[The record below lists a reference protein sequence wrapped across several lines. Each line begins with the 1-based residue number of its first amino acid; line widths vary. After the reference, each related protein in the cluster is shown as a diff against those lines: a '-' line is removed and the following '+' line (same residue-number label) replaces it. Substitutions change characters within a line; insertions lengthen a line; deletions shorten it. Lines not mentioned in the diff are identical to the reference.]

1 MLEEPTTTSW
11 KRSQRKKCFLLI
23 SRGNI
28 KRSSP
33 TWKVLRA
40 SVKSTKLDMG
50 VSGTNAR
57 VNHFCCLQQCST
69 PQEYAR
75 RLRALGEYHS
85 RDIHEWDGG
94 ECGFHPK
101 IVCSCKKCKE
111 DEELQCQGKPYMM
124 KNSLTCD
131 YHWLQYRIECERRAE
146 DADSVIHPP
155 MGRGHSNLCE
165 AHFTVLP
172 NYRAKDQNLCR

>member
-1 MLEEPTTTSW
+1 MYKCGGHVGRAHYNKL
-11 KRSQRKKCFLLI
+11 KKVF
-23 SRGNI
+23 SADI
-28 KRSSP
+28 KRKYKEKFPQVESVVG
-33 TWKVLRA
+33 KYEEHRAGCGCLRDNF
-40 SVKSTKLDMG
+40 L
-50 VSGTNAR
+50 TNAR

-111 DEELQCQGKPYMM
+111 DEELQCQGKPYKM

-155 MGRGHSNLCE
+155 MGRGHSN
-165 AHFTVLP
+165 
-172 NYRAKDQNLCR
+172 YRAKDQNLCR